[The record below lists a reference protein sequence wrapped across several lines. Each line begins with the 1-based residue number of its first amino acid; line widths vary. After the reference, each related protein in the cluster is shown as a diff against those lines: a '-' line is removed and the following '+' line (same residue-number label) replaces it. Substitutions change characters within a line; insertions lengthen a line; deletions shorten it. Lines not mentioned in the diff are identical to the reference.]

1 MSASGEPVDS
11 SPPALT
17 PKIPTPKIRLGAVS
31 YLNARSLT
39 VGLDDADS
47 LFELHH
53 DLPARCAADLQAG
66 SIDVGLIPVIEY
78 ARQDPTYWIVPGI
91 SIASRGEVLTV
102 RLFYRG
108 ELAEIK
114 RVAVDTSSRTSVA
127 LMTVLLRE
135 QFGLNPEQVA
145 AAPDLDAML
154 HHADAALLIGDPVL
168 PLVAQDAVA
177 ENAAP
182 RQSLDLG
189 QQWTMMTGKPFVF
202 AFWAGRQG
210 AMGPGHVARL
220 QQARLAGSACLPQIA
235 ATFQRERAGDAAL
248 YERYLR
254 DHIRHDLG
262 ADELDGL
269 QEFYRLAAVHGVI
282 DAEPGLRFYPT
293 GSSTSGSSTSGSS
306 TSGSASVGT
315 DQA

>member
-31 YLNARSLT
+31 YLNTRSLT
-39 VGLDDADS
+39 VGLDGADS
-47 LFELHH
+47 PFELHH

-177 ENAAP
+177 EEAAAEKAASESAGP

-293 GSSTSGSSTSGSS
+293 GSSTSGC
-306 TSGSASVGT
+306 ASVGT

>member
-31 YLNARSLT
+31 YLNTRSLT
-39 VGLDDADS
+39 VGLDGADS
-47 LFELHH
+47 PFELHH

-78 ARQDPTYWIVPGI
+78 ARQDPHYWIVPGI

-127 LMTVLLRE
+127 LLTVLLRE

-293 GSSTSGSSTSGSS
+293 GSSTSGS
-306 TSGSASVGT
+306 ASVGT

>member
-1 MSASGEPVDS
+1 MSASGDPDCS
-11 SPPALT
+11 SSQVL
-17 PKIPTPKIRLGAVS
+17 TPKIRLGAVS
-31 YLNARSLT
+31 YLNTRSLT
-39 VGLDDADS
+39 VGLDGADS
-47 LFELHH
+47 PFELHH
-53 DLPARCAADLQAG
+53 DLPARCAADLEAG

-78 ARQDPTYWIVPGI
+78 ARQDPHYWIVPGI
-91 SIASRGEVLTV
+91 SIASQGEVLTV

-108 ELAEIK
+108 ELAKIK
-114 RVAVDTSSRTSVA
+114 RIAVDTSSRTSVA

-135 QFGLNPEQVA
+135 QFGLDPEHVA

-168 PLVAQDAVA
+168 PLVAEDAAVD
-177 ENAAP
+177 NADP

-189 QQWTMMTGKPFVF
+189 KQWTMMTGKPFVF

-210 AMGPGHVARL
+210 AIGPGHVARL

-262 ADELDGL
+262 AEELDGL
-269 QEFYRLAAVHGVI
+269 REFYRLAAVHGVI
-282 DAEPGLRFYPT
+282 DAEPGLRFYPA
-293 GSSTSGSSTSGSS
+293 GSHRSGSD
-306 TSGSASVGT
+306 TSGSASNGT

>member
-1 MSASGEPVDS
+1 MSASGDSADS
-11 SPPALT
+11 SPPTLT
-17 PKIPTPKIRLGAVS
+17 PKVQAPKIRLGAVS
-31 YLNARSLT
+31 FLNTRSLT
-39 VGLDDADS
+39 VGLDGADS
-47 LFELHH
+47 PFELHH

-78 ARQDPTYWIVPGI
+78 ARQDPHYWIVPGI
-91 SIASRGEVLTV
+91 SIASFGEVLTV

-127 LMTVLLRE
+127 LLTVLLRE

-293 GSSTSGSSTSGSS
+293 GSSTSGS
-306 TSGSASVGT
+306 ASVGT